1 MGYVKPH
8 DHNIFTCT
16 EMEKEDQE
24 KRVLN
29 RSNLNRVDGNKRKM
43 LFPERYLVFP

>member
-24 KRVLN
+24 KRVLKE
-29 RSNLNRVDGNKRKM
+29 SDI
-43 LFPERYLVFP
+43 